1 MSNAVQTV
9 LDFINPRPNMFE
21 REGENPI
28 SAVIAA
34 IPTHSELVTAA
45 LEQLNVALMM
55 HIAPENILLM
65 LEDQIQ
71 LNSGKVIQLGEHSLF
86 FSLVYP
92 TAPGRIFEMELSAPA
107 EATLH

>member
-1 MSNAVQTV
+1 MSNPQTV
-9 LDFINPRPNMFE
+9 LDFINPTPDMFK

-34 IPTHSELVTAA
+34 IPTHSELVTTA
-45 LEQLNVALMM
+45 LEQLNRALMLHM
-55 HIAPENILLM
+55 APEKILLV

-71 LNSGKVIQLGEHSLF
+71 LNSGKIIQLGQNSLY

-92 TAPGRIFEMELSAPA
+92 TVPGRIFEMELSAPTG
-107 EATLH
+107 ATLH